1 MTNYLTNL
9 TNVVKCNDIIYF
21 ANIGIVTISY
31 KVTYIRCVNTYKISL
46 NDVFHIPEFKRTL
59 LL

>member
-9 TNVVKCNDIIYF
+9 TNVVKCNGIIYF